1 MMARVSAPLPDP
13 VLPDPV
19 LIDLPVTGPF
29 AADRLL
35 AFLSRESV
43 PGVEYVRGSEY
54 VRTLRLGSGG
64 DAEVGTIRLH
74 LPGPGDPPVVRAALR
89 FVARLDE
96 AVDRCR
102 HLLDLDT
109 DGAAVDRVLR
119 ADPGLR
125 ASVERCP
132 GLRAPGTAEPGET
145 MVRTILGQQV
155 SVAGARTAATRL
167 VALADDRLPEPVDGL
182 THLFPEPARIA
193 ALGPTAF
200 VGPRIRAQAVVT
212 AAAAIA
218 DGTLDL
224 NRTDAHA
231 RSVLLAMPGIGP
243 WTADYLSMRIF
254 GAPDVLLVDDL
265 AIRRGAAALGL
276 PDQPKDLAARGLDW
290 RPYRS
295 YAGMHLWAA
304 SG

>member
-1 MMARVSAPLPDP
+1 MMARVSAPLPEP
-13 VLPDPV
+13 VLV
-19 LIDLPVTGPF
+19 DLPVTGPF
-29 AADRLL
+29 AGDRLL
-35 AFLSRESV
+35 AFLNRESV
-43 PGVEYVRGSEY
+43 PGVEYVRGREY
-54 VRTLRLGSGG
+54 ARTLRLGSGAE
-64 DAEVGTIRLH
+64 AEVGTVRLT

-89 FVARLDE
+89 FTARLDE
-96 AVDRCR
+96 AVARCR

-125 ASVERCP
+125 PSVDGCP
-132 GLRAPGTAEPGET
+132 GLRVPGTAEPGET

-182 THLFPEPARIA
+182 THLFPEPARIV
-193 ALGPTAF
+193 ALGPSAF
-200 VGPRIRAQAVVT
+200 VGPRIRAQAVVA

-224 NRTDAHA
+224 HRTDAHA
-231 RSVLLAMPGIGP
+231 RGVLLAMPGIGP
-243 WTADYLSMRIF
+243 WTANYLSMRIF
-254 GAPDVLLVDDL
+254 GDADVLLVDDL
-265 AIRRGAAALGL
+265 AVRRGATALGL

-290 RPYRS
+290 RPFRS